1 MRTRSDIEREIEK
14 EAGVYAVVQERDGD
28 LVITAEVESEGEKE
42 AAIDVATEMAPD
54 KRIVDDIEIVA
65 VLPETVEGMH
75 LSEAAVGDF
84 PGATPGTTD
93 DESLEPGDFA
103 DQDILTNPMGA
114 SGPGYTA
121 ADEEISEGEDT
132 YVPPTDPVRRPDG
145 EFLNGFETTSMD
157 SVHVARSAS
166 DGEIGDESISHAVRE
181 ELRQDAA
188 TTDLNVRVRVENGVV
203 FLRGKVPSL
212 DDAENAEEVASR
224 IPGVTD
230 VMDELE
236 IADLA

>member
-1 MRTRSDIEREIEK
+1 MRTRNDIEREIEK
-14 EAGVYAVVQERDGD
+14 EAGVYAVVLERGGD

-65 VLPETVEGMH
+65 VLPEAVEGMH

-84 PGATPGTTD
+84 PAATPGTGD

-121 ADEEISEGEDT
+121 ADE
-132 YVPPTDPVRRPDG
+132 
-145 EFLNGFETTSMD
+145 
-157 SVHVARSAS
+157 
-166 DGEIGDESISHAVRE
+166 
-181 ELRQDAA
+181 
-188 TTDLNVRVRVENGVV
+188 
-203 FLRGKVPSL
+203 
-212 DDAENAEEVASR
+212 
-224 IPGVTD
+224 
-230 VMDELE
+230 
-236 IADLA
+236 

>member
-1 MRTRSDIEREIEK
+1 MRTRNDIEREIEK
-14 EAGVYAVVQERDGD
+14 EAGVYAVVQERGEE

-54 KRIVDDIEIVA
+54 KRIVDDIEVIA
-65 VLPETVEGMH
+65 VLPEVIEGMH

-84 PGATPGTTD
+84 RAATPGTAD
-93 DESLEPGDFA
+93 DESLEPGDFE
-103 DQDILTNPMGA
+103 DQDILTNPLGA
-114 SGPGYTA
+114 AGPGYTA
-121 ADEEISEGEDT
+121 ADEEISEGDET
-132 YVPPTDPVRRPDG
+132 YVPPTDPVRKPDG
-145 EFLNGFETTSMD
+145 DFLNGFETTSMD
-157 SVHVARSAS
+157 NVHVVRSAS
-166 DGEIGDESISHAVRE
+166 DGEIGDESIRHAVRE

-188 TTDLNVRVRVENGVV
+188 TTDLEIRVSVRNGVV
-203 FLRGKVPSL
+203 NLRGTVRSL

-224 IPGVTD
+224 VPGVTE